1 MYHVPNKKMCYF
13 LTYCVIS
20 SAILL
25 MSRLKFRDESRCEYK
40 YHSFHISKLSPITE
54 QYEQFSVMLDCFRL
68 AFRKAYRNR
77 IVQAN
82 VFFIGRG
89 FDMYISLILM
99 LFFFKKTKWSINHK
113 IYLKKMY
120 I

>member
-40 YHSFHISKLSPITE
+40 IS
-54 QYEQFSVMLDCFRL
+54 
-68 AFRKAYRNR
+68 
-77 IVQAN
+77 
-82 VFFIGRG
+82 
-89 FDMYISLILM
+89 
-99 LFFFKKTKWSINHK
+99 
-113 IYLKKMY
+113 
-120 I
+120 